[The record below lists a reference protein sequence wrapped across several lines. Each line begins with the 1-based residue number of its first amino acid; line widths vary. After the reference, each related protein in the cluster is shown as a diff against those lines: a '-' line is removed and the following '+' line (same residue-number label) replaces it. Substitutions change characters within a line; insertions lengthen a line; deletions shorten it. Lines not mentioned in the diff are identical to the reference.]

1 MSMTDP
7 IADMLT
13 RIRNANS
20 AKKEYTDVP
29 SSNLKKEILK
39 ILKEE
44 GFISDFRMA
53 EEGGHPWL
61 RVYLRF
67 SPKGESVIQGIE
79 RISLPGCRVYVGTD
93 KIPQVLGGLGLTI
106 LSTSKGVMAVKKA
119 RSMRL
124 GGEALCKVW

>member
-1 MSMTDP
+1 MSDP

-20 AKKEYTDVP
+20 ARKEYTDVP
-29 SSNLKKEILK
+29 ASGLKKEILK
-39 ILKEE
+39 ILKLE

-61 RVYLRF
+61 RVYLKF
-67 SPKGESVIQGIE
+67 SPKGERVIQGIQ
-79 RISLPGCRVYVGTD
+79 RVSLPGRRVYVGTE
-93 KIPQVLGGLGLTI
+93 KIPEVLGGLGLTI
-106 LSTSKGVMAVKKA
+106 ISTSKGVMGVKKA

-124 GGEALCKVW
+124 GGEILCKVW